1 MNDEELRD
9 QAVKRIKDKREFWMH
24 LIAYI
29 VVNAMLTGIW
39 ALSGGG
45 YFWPMWVMLGWGV
58 GLVLHGASLV
68 FENRPIRDADVERE
82 MRHLGG
88 SGGPI

>member
-1 MNDEELRD
+1 MNEEELREA
-9 QAVKRIKDKREFWMH
+9 AVKRIKERREFGMH
-24 LIAYI
+24 VVAYV

-58 GLVLHGASLV
+58 GLVLHGASLI
-68 FENRPIRDADVERE
+68 FENRPILDEQIERE
-82 MRHLGG
+82 MRNLRGNGG
-88 SGGPI
+88 L